1 MGIKLLFLYFILGGM
16 LVALITYL
24 GSQGKGL
31 LAVFIAFFPS
41 MSLVTFSTI
50 YLNGGTTAAT
60 TFARSLIV
68 MTPAWLAY
76 VATVMVLLPRIGL
89 VRSLLL
95 GILSYLVASLLTMR
109 LASG

>member
-1 MGIKLLFLYFILGGM
+1 
-16 LVALITYL
+16 
-24 GSQGKGL
+24 
-31 LAVFIAFFPS
+31 
-41 MSLVTFSTI
+41 
-50 YLNGGTTAAT
+50 
-60 TFARSLIV
+60 